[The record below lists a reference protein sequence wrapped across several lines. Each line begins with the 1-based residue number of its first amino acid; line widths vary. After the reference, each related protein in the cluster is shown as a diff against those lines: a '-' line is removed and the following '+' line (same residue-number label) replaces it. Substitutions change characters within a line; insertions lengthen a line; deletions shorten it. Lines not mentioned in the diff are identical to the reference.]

1 MPRSSEKHSLDKDV
15 YVQVLLRC
23 RPLSEEEQRLHTP
36 VVISCNENRQEVTV
50 IQNIVNKQIDRT
62 FAFDK
67 VFGPTTQQKDF
78 YDQSIIPIVNDVLE
92 GYNCTIFAYGQ
103 TGTGKTYTME
113 GGGKKPKNGEF
124 PSDAGVIPRA
134 VRQIFEVLEAQLAEY
149 SMKVTFLE
157 LYNEE
162 IRDLLAPEECSE
174 FVYDKAKKPI
184 ALMEDGKGG
193 VLVRGLEEE
202 IVFSASEIFNILEK
216 GSKKRW
222 TAETLLNKQSSRSH
236 SIFSITIHIKEWTP
250 EGQEMI
256 KCGKLN
262 LVDLAGSENIS
273 CSGAREGR
281 AREAGEI
288 NKSLLTLGHV
298 INALVEHSE
307 ETLSTLD
314 YAYCAKNIE
323 NKPEVNLKTMNSAT
337 MKDSYSE
344 IERLK
349 QEAYAARE
357 NNGICV
363 SQDRYLQEEAEEK
376 QLIGFQEPNNSQ
388 QLLPPSMPTE
398 CKPDD
403 LSRMAIYWCNCCK
416 ETILERHMDKQ
427 IMYCNRCNKGGIEI
441 QYEFDASA
449 SSDLKTRLTKNIE
462 IFNCVREYNPIP
474 VLEKLLTDLRHL
486 DQLIAQAENQ
496 EDGETMEDLLS
507 IHDSLGT
514 YATDFSFTLVTM
526 SGLFSDFQPDLT
538 IDTTLEYL
546 EEMRSFGR
554 EKRPRASSAAIESL
568 PEWRLP
574 IAKGEGRVA
583 VAYRSATGNLHKW
596 RLRDSGPGDPKTGTV
611 HGAQETKRGLGQ
623 RIRGMRDAGL
633 VASQE
638 ILNVLA
644 CKDCMADRWV
654 RTRQDVGPR
663 LAELAQIGDE
673 WAGHWALDVE
683 RETRPDWYWCSACGQ
698 GYMVDDAREQDHVRG
713 K

>member
-288 NKSLLTLGHV
+288 NKVYLHLAIDSKLTRLMRDSLGGNTKTCIIATVSPSIHCL
-298 INALVEHSE
+298 E

-376 QLIGFQEPNNSQ
+376 AIAEKIEKMELDLHLTDKQLIGFQEPNNSQ

-403 LSRMAIYWCNCCK
+403 LSRMAIYWCNSCK

-474 VLEKLLTDLRHL
+474 VLEKLLTYLRHL

-568 PEWRLP
+568 PEWPR
-574 IAKGEGRVA
+574 
-583 VAYRSATGNLHKW
+583 RSEDRHSAWGAGDEKRPRTAGDNISKDPGCAT
-596 RLRDSGPGDPKTGTV
+596 
-611 HGAQETKRGLGQ
+611 LGK
-623 RIRGMRDAGL
+623 L
-633 VASQE
+633 
-638 ILNVLA
+638 
-644 CKDCMADRWV
+644 
-654 RTRQDVGPR
+654 DVGRSGACVTRDLWHPR
-663 LAELAQIGDE
+663 
-673 WAGHWALDVE
+673 
-683 RETRPDWYWCSACGQ
+683 RS
-698 GYMVDDAREQDHVRG
+698 
-713 K
+713 